1 MRTPEDAVSL
11 AQCIERT
18 PGVELVGCMFYEAQI
33 AGVPDSTPGHR
44 LMKWASMRE
53 IEGRRRAVVDA
64 LQAYSDLEIINGGG
78 TGSAHISGRDGVL
91 GDIAVGSG
99 LFAPRLFDGYRALR
113 TEPACWFV
121 SPVVRKP
128 DPQTAVTYSGGYIG
142 SGPPSRSRV
151 PVPVH
156 PRGLKSVSYTHL
168 TLPTILRV

>member
-1 MRTPEDAVSL
+1 M
-11 AQCIERT
+11 
-18 PGVELVGCMFYEAQI
+18 
-33 AGVPDSTPGHR
+33 
-44 LMKWASMRE
+44 
-53 IEGRRRAVVDA
+53 
-64 LQAYSDLEIINGGG
+64 
-78 TGSAHISGRDGVL
+78 L

-156 PRGLKSVSYTHL
+156 PRGLKYYGQLGAGEVQSPLHGASARGLSIGDHVWFRHSKAGEMCERFDS
-168 TLPTILRV
+168 ILVVENGALVDEVATYRGEGQNFG